1 MKYLQI
7 FTIFLHNIFEILGE
21 IIFENFNISQNNI
34 ISVELAK
41 VLIRY
46 IIFQKVRGR
55 LGICKI
61 PTYWC
66 VRLGSSICKDLKK
79 ILSKELKTTHVPPK
93 ENDKRRFLMIHKLI
107 SELCGSSLV
116 NGSC

>member
-1 MKYLQI
+1 MKYLQYSLFS
-7 FTIFLHNIFEILGE
+7 FTIFFEILGE
-21 IIFENFNISQNNI
+21 IIFETFNISQNNI

-79 ILSKELKTTHVPPK
+79 TLSKELKRTHVPPK
-93 ENDKRRFLMIHKLI
+93 ENDKRSFLVIHKLI

-116 NGSC
+116 NGS